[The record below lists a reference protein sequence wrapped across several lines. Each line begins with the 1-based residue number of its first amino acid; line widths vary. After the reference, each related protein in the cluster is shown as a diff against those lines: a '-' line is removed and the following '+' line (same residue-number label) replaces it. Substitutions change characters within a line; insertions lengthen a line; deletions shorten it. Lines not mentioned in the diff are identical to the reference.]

1 MAKKKLTKA
10 DKKKADDL
18 WEYAKQANLQ
28 SDNIEMSA
36 MSSDGIQY
44 TGGAVTTASVDIDS
58 DPEFTY
64 SFGDLGDMGQLDM
77 FDEMDMRDKYPALKQ
92 AYEHYQS
99 VLEVC
104 KTKEK
109 EENED

>member
-1 MAKKKLTKA
+1 MAKKTK
-10 DKKKADDL
+10 KQLKI
-18 WEYAKQANLQ
+18 EQANMQ
-28 SDNIEMSA
+28 SDNIEMGY
-36 MSSDGIQY
+36 SDGVQY
-44 TGGAVTTASVDIDS
+44 TGGAVTTASVDIGT
-58 DPEFTY
+58 DPEFSY

>member
-1 MAKKKLTKA
+1 MAKKKLTKKA
-10 DKKKADDL
+10 EKKLADDL
-18 WEYAKQANLQ
+18 WEYTRQANMQ
-28 SDNIEMSA
+28 SDNME

-44 TGGAVTTASVDIDS
+44 TGGAVTTASVDIGT
-58 DPEFTY
+58 DPEFSY
-64 SFGDLGDMGQLDM
+64 SLGDLGDMGQLDM